1 MMPHDHILLG
11 GFLVMAIIVPVTLEF
26 TAVTAFGLHRAAEL
40 LTHAFADYLVALSFS
55 AELLR
60 QMARADSLDLDC
72 SLVVQREGGPAGIIL
87 LARRHDRSRV
97 AGMAVVPAAR
107 RFGVGRAMMER
118 VINDARHHGDR
129 AMVLEVIEQNF
140 AAVQLYDKL
149 GFTKVRRLV
158 GFAGSR
164 PLEAAPV
171 TDLTRID
178 LPVFAAMLSAHEP
191 PDWPWQLSGQTVAQ
205 SASPGVGY
213 TLAGAW
219 IWLLNPAGPT
229 VVVRAMAVEGEV
241 NRTGRA
247 EQLLRAV
254 MARHPAP
261 NWHVGAIWPEEC
273 ADWFDAV
280 GLERQE
286 ITQWQMSREL

>member
-1 MMPHDHILLG
+1 M
-11 GFLVMAIIVPVTLEF
+11 TLEF
-26 TAVTAFGLHRAAEL
+26 STVKAFGLPEAAEL
-40 LTHAFADYLVALSFS
+40 LTHAFADYLVTIKFN
-55 AELLR
+55 AEMLQ
-60 QMARADSLDLDC
+60 QMVPADSLDLDR
-72 SLVVQREGGPAGIIL
+72 SLVVHREGEPAGIIL
-87 LARRHDRSRV
+87 LARRNDRCRV

-107 RFGVGRAMMER
+107 RLGVGRAMMER
-118 VINDARHHGDR
+118 VINDARRRGDR
-129 AMVLEVIEQNF
+129 AMVLEVIEQNG
-140 AAVQLYDKL
+140 AAVRLYEKL

-158 GFAGSR
+158 GFAGS
-164 PLEAAPV
+164 PPSADAPV
-171 TDLTRID
+171 TDLTGVD

-205 SASPGVGY
+205 SSSPGVGY
-213 TLAGAW
+213 ALAGAW
-219 IWLLNPAGPT
+219 IWLLNPAGPV

-261 NWHVGAIWPEEC
+261 KWHVGAIWPEEC

-286 ITQWQMSREL
+286 ITQWQMKLAL